1 MATVQLKNIKKVYPF
16 VSGEQKKKS
25 KKKKGDEPEK
35 KKVNLQITEEGVVA
49 VQEFNLD
56 IADKEFIVLVGP
68 SGCGKSTTLR
78 MVAGL
83 EEISGGELIID
94 GKVVNDVAPKDRD
107 IAMVFQN
114 YALYPH
120 MTVYENM
127 AFSLKLRHTPKDII
141 DQKVREAA
149 EILDITQY
157 LNRKPKALSG
167 GQRQRV
173 AIGRAM
179 VRDPKVFLMDEP
191 LSNLDAKLRNQ
202 MRAEIIKLRERINTT
217 FMYVT
222 HDQTEAMTLADRIV
236 IMKDGFVNQ
245 IGTPQ
250 ELFNKPVNLF
260 VAGFIGMPVMNFFD
274 GCKLLLESGK
284 YLAEIRGVK
293 FELDEFQQKAL
304 KSRNQKP
311 CDIVAGIRPQ
321 HISVGKGELS
331 AKVEV
336 NELLG
341 SEVNL
346 HARSGEDEVVMVI
359 PTVDLETDVSMGA
372 EIRFT
377 TQPKLIQLFD
387 KDSGNNLIWYDPVSA
402 EANAPE
408 CAKY

>member
-1 MATVQLKNIKKVYPF
+1 MSEVRIKNLKKVY
-16 VSGEQKKKS
+16 
-25 KKKKGDEPEK
+25 DN
-35 KKVNLQITEEGVVA
+35 KVTA
-49 VQEFNLD
+49 VHDVNID
-56 IADKEFIVLVGP
+56 IKDKEFIVLVGP

-94 GKVVNDVAPKDRD
+94 GKVMNDVAPKDRD

-120 MTVYENM
+120 MTVYDNM
-127 AFSLKLRHTPKDII
+127 AFSLKLRKEPKDVI
-141 DQKVREAA
+141 DRKVREAA

-157 LNRKPKALSG
+157 LERKPKALSG

-173 AIGRAM
+173 AIGRAI
-179 VRDPKVFLMDEP
+179 VRDPKVMLMDEP
-191 LSNLDAKLRNQ
+191 LSNLDAKLRNE
-202 MRAEIIKLRERINTT
+202 MRAEIIKLRQRINTT

-274 GCKLLLESGK
+274 GCKLLLEGGK
-284 YLAEIRGVK
+284 YYAEIRGVK

-304 KSRNQKP
+304 KANDQKP
-311 CDIVAGIRPQ
+311 VDIIAGIRPQ
-321 HISVGKGELS
+321 HISVGEGQLT
-331 AKVEV
+331 AKIEV
-336 NELLG
+336 SEMMG
-341 SEVNL
+341 SEYNI
-346 HARSGEDEVVMVI
+346 HARSGDDEVVMVI
-359 PTVDLETDVSMGA
+359 PTVGLETDVSMGA
-372 EIRFT
+372 TVQFNT
-377 TQPKLIQLFD
+377 KPGLIQLFD
-387 KDSGNNLIWYDPVSA
+387 KESGNNLIWYDRESA
-402 EANAPE
+402 EKNAPV
-408 CAKY
+408 CKDYKF